1 MLRTFVVLAAVV
13 ALLGGVAQANIVSN
27 YGISV
32 QSCVVNQGGNGA
44 TNGIN
49 VVYTNTHA
57 SPAYEVDFIIGYRG
71 HRYVLRDTGTFT
83 QGAVINHNLT
93 NALVGYQWSG
103 PTPNRCT
110 VKKVMLGN
118 GNTLGS

>member
-1 MLRTFVVLAAVV
+1 MMRTFVMLTGIV
-13 ALLGGVAQANIVSN
+13 ALACGVAQANIVSN
-27 YGISV
+27 YGISI
-32 QSCVVNQGGNGA
+32 QSCVVNQNGSSV

-57 SPAYEVDFIIGYRG
+57 AAANEVDFLIGYRG

-83 QGAVINHNLT
+83 QGAQINHNLT
-93 NALVGYQWSG
+93 NALVGFGWTG

-110 VKKVMLGN
+110 VKKVVLSDGNVLGE
-118 GNTLGS
+118 